1 MSTSATSDAQPP
13 PPRRP
18 SHVPTSAVM
27 VPPNDAAITRSTTSD
42 ATTHTRTHTR
52 TRCQSGQGHR
62 YRSTSEPRTCS
73 RILSDRRRRRCCH
86 RRRSSRR
93 RAGHPEYSRPVTHT
107 HTPPRHQEEA
117 ADAEAEAEIS
127 CASRCA
133 RSIPRGAAP
142 GNHRGLK
149 AGLRFTEPCI
159 ARPVSRRKSSSS
171 TTQATELLL
180 LLPLCL
186 SAARRS
192 LPPRLSR
199 ASLALSLLCCL
210 DCSCLRIRAD
220 GGNGCGIRAEGGNTE
235 RILSR

>member
-1 MSTSATSDAQPP
+1 MSTSATSSDAQPP

-62 YRSTSEPRTCS
+62 YRSTSEARTCS

-107 HTPPRHQEEA
+107 HTHTRHRDTKKKQQRQRSHA
-117 ADAEAEAEIS
+117 RVSVREIDS
-127 CASRCA
+127 QR
-133 RSIPRGAAP
+133 RS
-142 GNHRGLK
+142 
-149 AGLRFTEPCI
+149 
-159 ARPVSRRKSSSS
+159 SRKS
-171 TTQATELLL
+171 
-180 LLPLCL
+180 
-186 SAARRS
+186 
-192 LPPRLSR
+192 PR
-199 ASLALSLLCCL
+199 AQGWPALY
-210 DCSCLRIRAD
+210 
-220 GGNGCGIRAEGGNTE
+220 
-235 RILSR
+235 

>member
-1 MSTSATSDAQPP
+1 MSTSATSSDAQPP

-62 YRSTSEPRTCS
+62 YRSTSEARTCS

-117 ADAEAEAEIS
+117 AEAEIS
-127 CASRCA
+127 CARLGARDRFPEAQLQEITAGSRLACA
-133 RSIPRGAAP
+133 LLNLASRAPSPGGRAAP
-142 GNHRGLK
+142 R
-149 AGLRFTEPCI
+149 T
-159 ARPVSRRKSSSS
+159 SS

-210 DCSCLRIRAD
+210 HCSCLRYPR
-220 GGNGCGIRAEGGNTE
+220 
-235 RILSR
+235 